1 MTVDLELSVDSQSIG
16 SFSHL
21 RAKEVHDVQHSI
33 LGFQISKLRA
43 SFFISINQ
51 SLFLRPVSL
60 VFGSG
65 GFSQLLLELTVL
77 EETFSYRNP
86 CSFLFPLANQLYFD
100 LK

>member
-1 MTVDLELSVDSQSIG
+1 MTVELELSVDSQT
-16 SFSHL
+16 
-21 RAKEVHDVQHSI
+21 VQGALATRGRRKCMMCSTVFWVFKSQATCI
-33 LGFQISKLRA
+33 
-43 SFFISINQ
+43 FFYIN
-51 SLFLRPVSL
+51 LMFDH
-60 VFGSG
+60 G